1 MSLTTH
7 SQTMAEKPKSDTS
20 DNKDALDGVLPLSYR
35 VVTRDSEKQ
44 DALHLVA
51 DSIAQQRQTASAAII
66 FNPLCLA
73 GLLATCAGVYRQYQ
87 HAGYG
92 TVLTML
98 CGVVIVYLSFVR
110 FYTSRYLEQAEK
122 FRWKEWITGP
132 DGKEDVIISA
142 FFGEELIGTLVLRLK
157 GEKLNKKKSSAQAST
172 DGQGI
177 IRAWTTKL
185 RYRGKGVGSDLLHFA
200 VQTTH
205 RAFGS
210 SASIEFAADHANS
223 TNPLP
228 DMFLRPFKRRQEKAG
243 NALKQA
249 LKDQGNPK

>member
-7 SQTMAEKPKSDTS
+7 SQTMAEKPKSDNS
-20 DNKDALDGVLPLSYR
+20 DTKDALDGVLPLSYR

-66 FNPLCLA
+66 FQPLCLA

-87 HAGYG
+87 YAGYG

-98 CGVVIVYLSFVR
+98 CGVVIVYLSVVR
-110 FYTSRYLEQAEK
+110 YYTSRYLEQAEK
-122 FRWKEWITGP
+122 FRWKDWIAGP

-142 FFGEELIGTLVLRLK
+142 FFGEEIIGTLVLRLK
-157 GEKLNKKKSSAQAST
+157 GDKLNKKST
-172 DGQGI
+172 AQGI

-200 VQTTH
+200 VQTTY

-210 SASIEFAADHANS
+210 SASVEFAADHANS

-243 NALKQA
+243 KALKQA
-249 LKDQGNPK
+249 LKDQGNPQ

>member
-7 SQTMAEKPKSDTS
+7 TQTMAEKQKSDKSVT
-20 DNKDALDGVLPLSYR
+20 KDALDGVLPLSYR

-66 FNPLCLA
+66 FNPLCIA
-73 GLLATCAGVYRQYQ
+73 GLLATCAGVYRQYEY
-87 HAGYG
+87 AGYG

-98 CGVVIVYLSFVR
+98 SGVVIIYLSLVR
-110 FYTSRYLEQAEK
+110 YYTSRYLELAEK
-122 FRWKEWITGP
+122 FRWKDWISGP
-132 DGKEDVIISA
+132 DGKEDVIIA
-142 FFGEELIGTLVLRLK
+142 AVFGEEIIGTLVLRLK
-157 GEKLNKKKSSAQAST
+157 GDKSNKKKSVAQAST

-200 VQTTH
+200 VQTTY
-205 RAFGS
+205 RACGS
-210 SASIEFAADHANS
+210 SASVEFAEDHANS
-223 TNPLP
+223 KNPLP
-228 DMFLRPFKRRQEKAG
+228 DMFLRTFKKRQERAG
-243 NALKQA
+243 KALKQA
-249 LKDQGNPK
+249 VKDQGDPK